1 MEKFLM
7 LSIVAGLFAIGDILG
22 VATKAKLSSVF
33 VALMGFLILFMTGII
48 PSDLIAKAQLDK
60 VATLASP
67 ILVFHMGSMVNVKQL
82 VEEWKTVLMAF
93 IGMVITCV
101 AVFLVMPIVGKE
113 VAIVS
118 IPVLN
123 GGIVATN
130 IMVNGALEK
139 GFVTAAAFGTFAYA
153 IQKFV
158 GTPPASF
165 FGLKEAKILIAD
177 FRNKKSQGIDLE
189 KAVLKD
195 ETAKKEKEK
204 TAEWY
209 KKYDKYFTIYV
220 CFAITAIFCFVAS
233 ILAKYTGIGTTIW
246 SLVLAAT
253 LTYLG
258 VIPPRILDRGKMSGF
273 FSMLTF
279 AQIIPSLAKIKFED
293 LVVMG
298 YYLIV
303 IFGATMIG
311 LYVFTQILP
320 LWKLV
325 GSKNLAMGIVVA
337 QLLGF
342 PATYLI
348 CNEIATA
355 VADNEEEHEYIM
367 SKLTPAYVVAGL
379 ASVTTLSVIVAGE
392 FVKLL

>member
-33 VALMGFLILFMTGII
+33 IALMGFLILFMTGVI

-82 VEEWKTVLMAF
+82 IEEWKTVLMAF
-93 IGMVITCV
+93 IGMVITCI

-139 GFVTAAAFGTFAYA
+139 GFVTAAAFGTVAYA

-158 GTPPASF
+158 GTPPASY
-165 FGLKEAKILIAD
+165 FGMREGRKVLEQFRAGKIQAAAEDNKKAPVKEARIT
-177 FRNKKSQGIDLE
+177 F
-189 KAVLKD
+189 
-195 ETAKKEKEK
+195 AKKNE
-204 TAEWY
+204 
-209 KKYDKYFTIYV
+209 KYFTSFTCMAIAAGAAFISRMV
-220 CFAITAIFCFVAS
+220 QEKTGLNASITA
-233 ILAKYTGIGTTIW
+233 LLLGT
-246 SLVLAAT
+246 VLSYSGAVPNA
-253 LTYLG
+253 
-258 VIPPRILDRGKMSGF
+258 ILDKAKVSGF
-273 FSMLTF
+273 LSF
-279 AQIIPSLAKIKFED
+279 AVFASLIPSLAKISFGD
-293 LVVMG
+293 LTTLGFQLLIIFAAFVVG
-298 YYLIV
+298 TYILIYL
-303 IFGATMIG
+303 
-311 LYVFTQILP
+311 LP
-320 LWKLV
+320 TWKIV
-325 GSKNLAMGIVVA
+325 GSRDLAMGIAMA

-348 CNEIATA
+348 ANEIATA
-355 VADNEEEHEYIM
+355 LTDDEEEKNAIL
-367 SKLTPAYVVAGL
+367 KRIIPAYVVAGL
-379 ASVTTLSVIVAGE
+379 ASVTTISIIIAGIFVE
-392 FVKLL
+392 FL

>member
-7 LSIVAGLFAIGDILG
+7 LSIIAGLFAIGDILG

-48 PSDLIAKAQLDK
+48 PSDIIGKAQLDK

-67 ILVFHMGSMVNVKQL
+67 ILVFHMGSMINTKQL
-82 VEEWKTVLMAF
+82 IEEWKTVLMAF
-93 IGMVITCV
+93 IGMVVTCI
-101 AVFLVMPIVGKE
+101 AVFLVIPIVGKE

-158 GTPPASF
+158 GTPPASY
-165 FGLKEAKILIAD
+165 FGVKEAKKLIVE
-177 FRNKKSQGIDLE
+177 FREKKEENISVKVE
-189 KAVLKD
+189 KTST
-195 ETAKKEKEK
+195 ETREAKK
-204 TAEWY
+204 EWY
-209 KKYDKYFTIYV
+209 KKYDKYFTNYV
-220 CFAITAIFCFVAS
+220 CFGITALFCFLAS
-233 ILAKYTGIGTTIW
+233 ILSKYTGIGTTIW
-246 SLVLAAT
+246 ALILSAFLV
-253 LTYLG
+253 YLG

-293 LVVMG
+293 LMVMG
-298 YYLIV
+298 YYLLV
-303 IFGATMIG
+303 IFGVTMVG
-311 LYVFTQILP
+311 LYIVTQILP

-355 VADNEEEHEYIM
+355 VAETEEEHEFIM

-392 FVKLL
+392 FVKFL